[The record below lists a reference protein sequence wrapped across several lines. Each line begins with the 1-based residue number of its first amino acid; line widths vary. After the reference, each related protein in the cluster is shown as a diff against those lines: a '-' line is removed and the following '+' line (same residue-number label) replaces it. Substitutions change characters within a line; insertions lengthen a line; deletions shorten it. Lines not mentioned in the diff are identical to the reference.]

1 MAALIAWEN
10 LIDNAVLTVK
20 ADTVV
25 NADFPLANLQLRG
38 LADRCVI
45 TSGTSG
51 KATLYADLGAGH
63 PGVSLIAL
71 LGIDTT
77 GAEYYDLSMWVY
89 SSVDDSVYTYR
100 GAFALG
106 ARPSENVPMNL
117 YTALASTIT
126 DRYLRIEIIPA
137 PWSAPGFPF
146 SLARLWFG
154 PVLSMAD
161 GIDAGW
167 SMTFRDTGSVDETA
181 GSQWVATTG
190 VRTRVM
196 NVPVEAFLSTEI
208 AWGISSTTHAALAD
222 DPPSFIRLMF
232 EAGVTGEVIA
242 IPRTLS
248 QAWMHRAGVYGHVDR
263 TWQIG
268 HKSGPYFGSSF
279 SVIEER

>member
-1 MAALIAWEN
+1 MSALIAWEN
-10 LIDNAVLTVK
+10 LIDNAALTVK

-25 NADFPLANLQLRG
+25 HADFPLANLQLRG
-38 LADRCVI
+38 LSDRCVI
-45 TSGTSG
+45 TSGTG
-51 KATLYADLGAGH
+51 GTAKLYVDLGAGH

-77 GAEYYDLSMWVY
+77 WIAYYNATMFVY
-89 SSVDDSVYTYR
+89 SGADAISYTHR
-100 GAFALG
+100 GTFYLG
-106 ARPSENVPMNL
+106 AKPATNVPMNL
-117 YTALASTIT
+117 YAALAATIT
-126 DRYLRIEIIPA
+126 DRYLRIEITPA
-137 PWSAPGFPF
+137 SGFPLSF
-146 SLARLWFG
+146 GRLWAG

-167 SMTFRDTGSVDETA
+167 SMSFRDTGTVDETA

-190 VRTRVM
+190 VRTRVL
-196 NVPVEAFLSTEI
+196 NVPVEAFLDTEI
-208 AWGISSTTHAALAD
+208 AWGISGTTHEALAG

-248 QAWMHRAGVYGHVDR
+248 QAWMHRAGVYGHTDR
-263 TWQIG
+263 AWQIG

>member
-38 LADRCVI
+38 LADRCEFS
-45 TSGTSG
+45 SGVTA
-51 KATLYADLGAGH
+51 KLYADLGAGH
-63 PGVSLIAL
+63 PGVALIAL
-71 LGIDTT
+71 LGIGPVTDVYFTVT
-77 GAEYYDLSMWVY
+77 LNVY
-89 SSVDDSVYTYR
+89 SSVDDSTYTHR
-100 GAFALG
+100 GTFYLG
-106 ARPSENVPMNL
+106 ARPATNLPMNL
-117 YTALASTIT
+117 YAALSAKIT
-126 DRYLRIEIIPA
+126 DRYLRCDLTPA
-137 PWSAPGFPF
+137 GGFPMH
-146 SLARLWFG
+146 LGRLWAG

-167 SMTFRDTGSVDETA
+167 AMTFRDTGSVDETS

-190 VRTRVM
+190 VRTRVL
-196 NVPVEAFLSTEI
+196 NVPVEAFLDTEI
-208 AWGISSTTHAALAD
+208 AWGIDGTTHAALAD